1 MTDDRGLVFP
11 RTEVPAEQARALVS
25 IAVFA
30 ADHEALKPVP
40 PSSIRGPDGQLQR
53 ETAHELTSRIVTAAV
68 LHLVEI
74 GLLVVP
80 EDLDVRLDRYLP
92 MTRDDGR

>member
-1 MTDDRGLVFP
+1 
-11 RTEVPAEQARALVS
+11 
-25 IAVFA
+25 
-30 ADHEALKPVP
+30 
-40 PSSIRGPDGQLQR
+40 
-53 ETAHELTSRIVTAAV
+53 V

-92 MTRDDGR
+92 LTRDDGR